1 MATVQLAP
9 QTAQTVSDSDKQV
22 AAAWAITA
30 WEWSYM
36 LTDMQR
42 AHYRANVSKA
52 PNFGK

>member
-9 QTAQTVSDSDKQV
+9 QTTQTVSDSDMRV
-22 AAAWAITA
+22 AAAWAITL

-42 AHYRANVSKA
+42 ATYRATVTKA

>member
-1 MATVQLAP
+1 MATLQLQP
-9 QTAQTVSDSDKQV
+9 ETHTTVSDSDKHV
-22 AAAWAITA
+22 ATAWAISL

-42 AHYRANVSKA
+42 SHCRANVSSA